1 MSTPP
6 IGGAASTAVGTSSG
20 KTPVKVQEIL
30 SKTTEFF
37 RTKNLENP
45 RLEAEFLLAGAWN
58 WDRIQLYLKFDQPL
72 SEEEISK
79 ARDWVRRRSQ
89 GEPLAYIQGHKY
101 FYKRKFQVS
110 PAVLIP
116 RPETELAVEW
126 CLNQLKAKEETAAS
140 TELETK
146 PADLPLCP
154 PRRFP
159 KRILDIGTGSGC
171 LGLSLLSELAS
182 SEALLVD
189 LSDEALKV
197 AKGNASAHL
206 LNDRARFAL
215 GDFKDVGL
223 QLKKELDEG
232 RMLPFDLIVANP
244 PYLDRDDSR
253 VEENVRKYEPHLALF
268 ANEQGFQKIKEWS
281 QLAQGL
287 LKKAGIILFEIGL
300 DQHDQALQHFKEVGF
315 SEVSTVLD
323 YQGIQRFIVARNSDI

>member
-6 IGGAASTAVGTSSG
+6 IGGAASAAVGTASG
-20 KTPVKVQEIL
+20 KIPIKVQEIL

-37 RTKNLENP
+37 RAKKNVENP

-101 FYKRKFQVS
+101 FYKRKFSVS

-126 CLNQLKAKEETAAS
+126 CLKQIQADKETAES
-140 TELETK
+140 
-146 PADLPLCP
+146 ADFEAKQEHLPVQL
-154 PRRFP
+154 
-159 KRILDIGTGSGC
+159 LDIGTGTGC
-171 LGLSLLSELAS
+171 LGLSLLAELANS
-182 SEALLVD
+182 TGVLVD

-197 AKGNASAHL
+197 AKVNATAHD
-206 LNDRARFAL
+206 LNDRVRFEL
-215 GDFKDVGL
+215 GDFKEIGL

-232 RMLPFDLIVANP
+232 RMQPFDLIVANP

-268 ANEQGFQKIKEWS
+268 ADEQGFQKIQEWS
-281 QLAQGL
+281 QLAQAL
-287 LKKAGIILFEIGL
+287 LTKGGRILFEIGL
-300 DQHDQALQHFKEVGF
+300 DQHDRALQHFNETGF

-323 YQGIQRFIVARNSDI
+323 YQGIQRFIVARN